1 MASRT
6 WRDDK
11 TLGVGIRRVY
21 IRFFPDADNDPTYYD
36 PGGTVDSIVYGSGA
50 YTITLKDAF
59 LRLVGAHATYQA
71 AANNV
76 DMYAQMGDCDVSA
89 KTYVVQMKT
98 AGTNTQPA
106 AGDDNQ
112 SVSVELVFQEST
124 VTT

>member
-11 TLGVGIRRVY
+11 TIGVAIRRIY
-21 IRFFPDADNDPTYYD
+21 IRFFPNATSDPTFVD
-36 PGGTVDSIVYGSGA
+36 PGGTVASIVYASGT
-50 YTITLKDAF
+50 YTITLKDVF
-59 LRLVGAHATYQA
+59 VRLIGAHATYQA
-71 AANNV
+71 AAANI
-76 DMYAQMGDCDVSA
+76 DMYAQMGDCDVAA

-106 AGDDNQ
+106 AADANQ
-112 SVSVELVFQEST
+112 SVSVELVFQESV